1 MSNDQDKQVG
11 QSEGRSSDRTFLC
24 VVDDSPELHV
34 ALKFAAL
41 RAERTNGRVALLYV
55 IEPADEFQHW
65 ASIGDLM
72 REEAREEAQQVLQR
86 VASQINEWCGS
97 VPMLYVREGT
107 RGDEVL
113 ELVNEEPSISVL
125 VLGAD
130 PGPKGPG
137 PLVTALTG
145 KMVGRLR
152 VPVTIVPGN
161 LEDADIDKIV

>member
-1 MSNDQDKQVG
+1 MSDDQVSQADRTEA
-11 QSEGRSSDRTFLC
+11 EGRTFLC
-24 VVDDSPELHV
+24 VLDESAELHV

-41 RAERTNGRVALLYV
+41 RAERTGGRVALLYV
-55 IEPADEFQHW
+55 IEPADDFQHW
-65 ASIGDLM
+65 ASIGNLM

-86 VASQINEWCGS
+86 MASQINQWCGS
-97 VPMLYVREGT
+97 MPMLYVREGA

-113 ELVNEEPSISVL
+113 KLVNEEPSISVL

-130 PGPKGPG
+130 TGPKGPG
-137 PLVTALTG
+137 PLVTELTG

-161 LEDADIDKIV
+161 LSDEDIDEIV